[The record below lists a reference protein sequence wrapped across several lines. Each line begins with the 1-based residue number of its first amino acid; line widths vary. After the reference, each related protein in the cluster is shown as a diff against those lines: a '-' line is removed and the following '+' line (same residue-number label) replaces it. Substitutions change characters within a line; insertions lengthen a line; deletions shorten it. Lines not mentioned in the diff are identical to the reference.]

1 MAVCLFTCFLFV
13 CLPVQNGRL
22 HPDTTPEH
30 KAPLLLANVSSA
42 AACSCF
48 ALFIICFFFSSIL
61 EGSSPDGYNPT
72 SQEARDQDV
81 ECGACQQSAGHAA
94 PDAGAGSGDAPGHKH
109 DATRAP
115 VLHKAESKCTRLRRT
130 LSKLA
135 TKAGFRTANTLCT
148 AIILCIML
156 FAFLVLAKELG
167 WHVLHPSN
175 SFKDLQ

>member
-1 MAVCLFTCFLFV
+1 M
-13 CLPVQNGRL
+13 
-22 HPDTTPEH
+22 
-30 KAPLLLANVSSA
+30 
-42 AACSCF
+42 
-48 ALFIICFFFSSIL
+48 
-61 EGSSPDGYNPT
+61 
-72 SQEARDQDV
+72 

-115 VLHKAESKCTRLRRT
+115 ALLKTESKCARLRRT

-167 WHVLHPSN
+167 WHILHPSN